1 MLVDTLF
8 KEYESLQEDTILE
21 KQNEL
26 RRVSDVCYQDKDI

>member
-1 MLVDTLF
+1 MDTLF

-26 RRVSDVCYQDKDI
+26 RRVSGIYYHDVAI